1 MFLHRSLLIFVQI
14 VYFCTM
20 NENEIYY
27 HVRIAVRDSKDPQAY
42 LRLGTLYAK
51 GIGTRENHVLANYF
65 YEKALA
71 MGCLKAESYIEQEYE
86 SGARDIVEDAKRILS
101 VPDAI
106 APKKMTS

>member
-42 LRLGTLYAK
+42 LLFLRESPSNGMLGGRKLH
-51 GIGTRENHVLANYF
+51 R
-65 YEKALA
+65 
-71 MGCLKAESYIEQEYE
+71 
-86 SGARDIVEDAKRILS
+86 ARI
-101 VPDAI
+101 
-106 APKKMTS
+106 